1 MVNVL
6 VFTFLFKPTF
16 QPVSIV
22 NGLITV
28 CSLTLTLPPTTTPR
42 SGIHDE
48 RVGLL
53 HNVFCSIS
61 QRFSM
66 PLKSGVNCSQ
76 GLSENDVLWSLNHS
90 FTINSVIVVL
100 EYARE
105 EKRKSNPLMEKS
117 VHSVQLAT
125 LNIDLNHSVIE
136 LI

>member
-1 MVNVL
+1 
-6 VFTFLFKPTF
+6 
-16 QPVSIV
+16 
-22 NGLITV
+22 
-28 CSLTLTLPPTTTPR
+28 
-42 SGIHDE
+42 
-48 RVGLL
+48 
-53 HNVFCSIS
+53 
-61 QRFSM
+61 M
-66 PLKSGVNCSQ
+66 PLKSGVNCGQ

-117 VHSVQLAT
+117 VHLVQLAT